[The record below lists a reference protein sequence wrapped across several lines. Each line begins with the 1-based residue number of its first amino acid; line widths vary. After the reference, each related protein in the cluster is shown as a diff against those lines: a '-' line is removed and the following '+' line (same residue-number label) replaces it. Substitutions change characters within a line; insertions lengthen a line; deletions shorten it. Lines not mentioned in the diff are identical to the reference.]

1 MLRLTLDKSCFSV
14 SVSKAG
20 VKSTE
25 NPRPVSDSRSRII
38 VSSPRFSFLTPPLRA
53 MELLIDARTIGF
65 FQDAANVIHLKKTDT
80 DLDPLRERDDFKK
93 SVETLKTE

>member
-1 MLRLTLDKSCFSV
+1 
-14 SVSKAG
+14 
-20 VKSTE
+20 
-25 NPRPVSDSRSRII
+25 
-38 VSSPRFSFLTPPLRA
+38 